1 MGTQSRR
8 AVLGVCGLLLLA
20 VGGVFG
26 QTVRHEF
33 VIMDDG
39 AYVSENPHISRGL
52 TASGIAWVFTHSHVG
67 NWHPLTGLS
76 HMLDSQ
82 IYGLWA
88 GGHHL
93 TNVLLHAAT
102 AIVLFLVL
110 WQITGAAWPSAMVA
124 ALFALHPLRVESVA
138 WVAERK
144 DVLSGL
150 CFVLTLGAYVWFV
163 RGPFSWSRY
172 LLLLVIFALGLMAK
186 PMLVTLPA
194 VLLLLDYW
202 PLGRFADAPGRHA
215 APPGA
220 TRQRPALA
228 TTGAFR
234 WQLLTEKIPLLLL
247 VAVFCLATVWAQDK
261 AAAFGNPLTIGW
273 RIANALVSYVAYLVQ
288 AFWPVGLAAYYPHPE
303 YHLPIWE
310 ALGAL
315 VVLAGI
321 SAAALK
327 WRRRYPYFLVGWLW
341 YVGMLVPVIGIVQV
355 GSQAM
360 ADRYTYLPQIG
371 LYLALVW
378 GVADVCRSR
387 PYRRWLCGVGSALV
401 LAVLMGCAWRQTCF
415 WCDNVTL
422 WNHTLACTTGNSAAE
437 NNLGLTLANRGHLDE
452 AMEHYREALR
462 FRPDYMEAHTNLG
475 TALAGRG
482 RKDEALVH
490 FQKALEI
497 KPSSAIA
504 HNNLASAMA
513 DLGRIDEATRHYQ
526 KAVEIE
532 PDYVQARVS
541 FAALLSAIGRRDE
554 AAVQYQK
561 VLDIEPDNAE
571 VYTNFGNALG
581 ALGRIEEAMAQYRKA
596 LEIKPQSV
604 EAHINFGYILTRLGR
619 FDEAMAHY
627 QKALKIKPDTPE
639 LQNNIALA
647 KAGQGRFDEAIAY
660 YRKALKLNPDYVIAH
675 NGLAIVLVARGQLA
689 EAIAHYREALK
700 IKPDCIDVH
709 VNLGNAL
716 LRLGQRDEALRH
728 FGKVVELSPADAVP
742 RNNLGVILATQGR
755 FTEAAA
761 QFQKALQIQPDYV
774 EARKSLAWLRASC
787 PEPSLRNGAEAIE
800 HARRADQLCGG
811 QRVDVLDALGAA
823 YAEAGRFPDALTTAH
838 KALDLAT
845 RQKARAW
852 VDVLQTRIAL
862 YEAGKPY
869 HQTPPLAEAPPK
881 R

>member
-1 MGTQSRR
+1 V
-8 AVLGVCGLLLLA
+8 VLGVCGLLLLA
-20 VGGVFG
+20 VGAVFG

-33 VIMDDG
+33 VNMDDG
-39 AYVSENPHISRGL
+39 LYVSENPHISRGL

-76 HMLDSQ
+76 HMVDCQ
-82 IYGLWA
+82 IYGLQA

-102 AIVLFLVL
+102 AVVVFLIL
-110 WQITGAAWPSAMVA
+110 WQITGATWPSAMAA

-138 WVAERK
+138 WIAERK

-163 RGPFSWSRY
+163 RGPSWGRY

-202 PLGRFADAPGRHA
+202 PLGRFVDVPGRH
-215 APPGA
+215 PTSPSA
-220 TRQRPALA
+220 TRQRPFVAM
-228 TTGAFR
+228 GRGFR
-234 WQLLTEKIPLLLL
+234 WQLLTEKIPLLVL

-261 AAAFGNPLTIGW
+261 VEAFGNPLTIWW
-273 RIANALVSYVAYLVQ
+273 RIANALVSYVTYLVQ
-288 AFWPVGLAAYYPHPE
+288 FFCPVGLAAYYPHPE
-303 YHLPIWE
+303 YHLPVWK

-315 VVLAGI
+315 VVLACI
-321 SAAALK
+321 SVAALK
-327 WRRRYPYFLVGWLW
+327 WRRRFPYFLVGWLW
-341 YVGMLVPVIGIVQV
+341 YLGMLVPVSGIVQV

-371 LYLALVW
+371 LSIALVW
-378 GVADVCRSR
+378 GVADVCRSW
-387 PYRRWLCGVGSALV
+387 PSRRWLCGVGSALV

-415 WCDNVTL
+415 WHDNDAL
-422 WNHTLACTTGNSAAE
+422 WTHTLACTTGNSAAE

-452 AMEHYREALR
+452 AIEHYREALR
-462 FRPDYMEAHTNLG
+462 FRPNYMEAHTNLA
-475 TALAGRG
+475 TALSERG

-497 KPSSAIA
+497 KPGSAVA
-504 HNNLASAMA
+504 HNNLGAALA
-513 DLGRIDEATRHYQ
+513 AQGQFDEAVRHYQ
-526 KAVEIE
+526 QALEIE
-532 PDYVQARVS
+532 PDYVQAHTNLAS
-541 FAALLSAIGRRDE
+541 ALNTLGRYDE
-554 AAVQYQK
+554 AMAHFQK
-561 VLDIEPDNAE
+561 VLEIEPSNAE
-571 VYTNFGNALG
+571 VYINLGNALG

-596 LEIKPQSV
+596 LEIRPRAV
-604 EAHINFGYILTRLGR
+604 EAHVNFGYILTRLGR

-627 QKALKIKPDTPE
+627 QKALEIKPDTPE

-647 KAGQGRFDEAIAY
+647 KAGQGKLDEAIAH
-660 YRKALKLNPDYVIAH
+660 YRKALTLKPDYVIAH
-675 NGLAIVLVARGQLA
+675 NGLALALGARGQLS
-689 EAIAHYREALK
+689 EAIAHYQEALK
-700 IKPDCIDVH
+700 LKPDCIEVH
-709 VNLGNAL
+709 ANLSSAL
-716 LRLGQRDEALRH
+716 LRLGQRDEALKH
-728 FGKVVELSPADAVP
+728 LEKVVELSPADPMP

-755 FTEAAA
+755 FAEAAA
-761 QFQKALQIQPDYV
+761 QFQKALQLQPDYV

-787 PEPSLRNGAEAIE
+787 PQASLRNGDEAVE
-800 HARRADQLCGG
+800 HARRADQLCSSR
-811 QRVDVLDALGAA
+811 RVDVLDALAAA
-823 YAEAGRFPDALTTAH
+823 YAEAGHFPDALTTAR

-852 VDVLQTRIAL
+852 MDVLRTRIVL

-869 HQTPPLAEAPPK
+869 HQVPPRAEAPPK